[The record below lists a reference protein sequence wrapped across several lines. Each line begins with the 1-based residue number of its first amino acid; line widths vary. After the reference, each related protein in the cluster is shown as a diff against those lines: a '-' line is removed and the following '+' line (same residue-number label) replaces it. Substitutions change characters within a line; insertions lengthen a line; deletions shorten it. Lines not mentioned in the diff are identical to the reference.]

1 MSERVCS
8 VCDNDLPA
16 NANVVCYGCYK
27 EVSDELDDAQDEIYD
42 LERDLKDSEECVH
55 TEYDYGILLK
65 EARELELENIELKHQ
80 IKELQRDQ
88 SGKKV

>member
-1 MSERVCS
+1 MSERTCN
-8 VCDNDLPA
+8 VCDKVLEDKDTVA
-16 NANVVCYGCYK
+16 CYGCYR
-27 EVSDELDDAQDEIYD
+27 EVARELDDAQEEIDD
-42 LERDLKDSEECVH
+42 LEKNLKDAEECVH

-80 IKELQRDQ
+80 IKELKSDQ